1 MKPSWDGEDSQGQ
14 AFGWGQR
21 QRGPRGFNYAVLYGG
36 ARRTDQL
43 QALRFQQST
52 HLVVAT
58 PGRLLDFLEHG
69 AFTLHR
75 VSFFVLDEGDRML
88 EFGFEPDVTAIAKQ
102 IRSDRQMLF
111 FSATWPPEVKE
122 AALRLCHRGQSFD
135 MVYAKPQ
142 EDD

>member
-1 MKPSWDGEDSQGQ
+1 MKPSCWDQDG
-14 AFGWGQR
+14 GWGQTETK
-21 QRGPRGFNYAVLYGG
+21 GRGFRSAVLYGG

-43 QALRFQQST
+43 QTLRFQQAT

-88 EFGFEPDVTAIAKQ
+88 DFGFEPDVTAIANQ
-102 IRSDRQMLF
+102 IRGDRQMLF
-111 FSATWPPEVKE
+111 FSATWPPEVEE
-122 AALRLCHRGQSFD
+122 AALRLCYRGQSFET
-135 MVYAKPQ
+135 VYATPS
-142 EDD
+142 EDSQ